1 MPESAYRCPSL
12 PILTNDS
19 SLANHSAR
27 NFTRERRA
35 TGLPEARGLNPEACN
50 LRRLVAFKVL
60 HVALLFL
67 LFQPFAERRGL
78 LLGGELGPYLRLDL
92 AQGAGLF
99 RFGLRDLEDVV
110 AELGFYGSDYF
121 ALLRPECRF
130 LEGRDSIALAE
141 TSEVPALLGAAR
153 VLGVLLG
160 ELREVGAVLELLLH
174 VLGLLLLVLGEEDV
188 PHAAL
193 LGGRELGLF
202 VLLVVLLDL
211 LVGRLRVA
219 GHLLLHLL
227 DREVL
232 ADVVAQL
239 LFGDVVLLQGLLVGL
254 LVAQILPRRGAG
266 LVADLFFDLL
276 DLLVHLF
283 VGGRNVVLAGVGLRY
298 LDADELGHDLL
309 YGRLVL
315 RIVPGKAAE
324 TALLGELIQLPLGD
338 AAPFEGRDLPCLGV
352 HVGLRL
358 GGIATERDERD
369 HPEEKKDV
377 QHPVY

>member
-27 NFTRERRA
+27 NSTRERRA

-50 LRRLVAFKVL
+50 LRRLVAFEVL
-60 HVALLFL
+60 HLALLFL

-141 TSEVPALLGAAR
+141 TSEVPALLRAAR

-174 VLGLLLLVLGEEDV
+174 VLGLLLLILGEEDV

-232 ADVVAQL
+232 ADIVAQL

-254 LVAQILPRRGAG
+254 LVAQVLPRRAG
-266 LVADLFFDLL
+266 LVADLFLDLL
-276 DLLVHLF
+276 DLLIYLLVR
-283 VGGRNVVLAGVGLRY
+283 GSYVVLARVSLRY

-315 RIVPGKAAE
+315 RVIRRNVAE
-324 TALLGELIQLPLGD
+324 TALLGELVELSLRD
-338 AAPFEGRDLPCLGV
+338 AAPLEGR
-352 HVGLRL
+352 
-358 GGIATERDERD
+358 
-369 HPEEKKDV
+369 
-377 QHPVY
+377 

>member
-130 LEGRDSIALAE
+130 LEGGDGIALAE
-141 TSEVPALLGAAR
+141 TSEVPALLRAAG
-153 VLGVLLG
+153 VLGVFLG
-160 ELREVGAVLELLLH
+160 KLRKVGAILELLLH

-188 PHAAL
+188 PHTAL

-211 LVGRLRVA
+211 LIGRLRVA

-227 DREVL
+227 NGEVL

-239 LFGDVVLLQGLLVGL
+239 LLRDVVLLQGLLVGL
-254 LVAQILPRRGAG
+254 LVAQILPGSAG
-266 LVADLFFDLL
+266 LVADLFLDLL
-276 DLLVHLF
+276 DLLVYLF
-283 VGGRNVVLAGVGLRY
+283 FGGRYVVLARVGLGY
-298 LDADELGHDLL
+298 LDADELGHYLL
-309 YGRLVL
+309 DGRLVL
-315 RIVPGKAAE
+315 RIVLGKAAE
-324 TALLGELIQLPLGD
+324 TALLGELVELSLR
-338 AAPFEGRDLPCLGV
+338 AAPAFEGRDLLRLGV
-352 HVGLRL
+352 HGGLRL
-358 GGIATERDERD
+358 GGIATERDGRD
-369 HPEEKKDV
+369 NPEEKKDV